1 MNRWLA
7 IIIIGAMVISG
18 IQGCVFVVADE
29 NVAHDIR
36 VERDRTRLARDI
48 QKEIDTDS
56 LLEYSDIAVSED
68 DGEVTL
74 DGDVDSLA
82 AMQRAIDIVLSRPG
96 VEELNL
102 RLEVELDG

>member
-68 DGEVTL
+68 D
-74 DGDVDSLA
+74 VDSLA